1 MFSFLKKMHSEEK
14 LFFYEFIFLSLMVA
28 SLPSL
33 EAPKNIFLVSFVS
46 IATIRQLKNFKLH
59 SWGAW
64 DYFYSFFLAAAFLS
78 SVFAG
83 YAPGDEWGGFRVV
96 LTYITVGWLIS
107 RSTYTKQQILWL
119 FWIIILS
126 ALAPLIWGLIQYL
139 YLHTK
144 PDLQLHSVGHVNH
157 SAIYLTMIFGTCF
170 GALIALCRKCKDNYK
185 IFFLFAYCL
194 LLYISLMLCQSRA
207 AFGMATILGFLFL
220 LIMPFVNKI
229 KFLSIFVFTI
239 IITITLS
246 FNPAILEKQKE
257 LQRTNDLL
265 SRRDLVW
272 NVPIEA
278 SRFYPILGIGMNNW
292 KRITMTELKNSVE
305 KRNEIFDEKKY
316 CLTVGHAHNLYLQAL
331 LERGFLGFSSII
343 LFAILWVKEI
353 ILSYKRKKS
362 TDLNNMTL
370 YASISTFLGIF
381 GIGLVNSTLHHENAI
396 LALLIIGL
404 HIMQNKNLKT
414 STLAN

>member
-1 MFSFLKKMHSEEK
+1 MFTFLKKMHSEEK
-14 LFFYEFIFLSLMVA
+14 LFFYEFIFLSLMIA

-33 EAPKNIFLVSFVS
+33 EAPKNIFLISFVS

-83 YAPGDEWGGFRVV
+83 YGPGGEWGGFRVV
-96 LTYITVGWLIS
+96 LTYMIVGWLIS
-107 RSTYTKQQILWL
+107 RSTYTNQQILWL
-119 FWIIILS
+119 FWIVILG
-126 ALAPLIWGLIQYL
+126 ALPPLIWGLIQYL
-139 YLHTK
+139 YLYTK

-157 SAIYLTMIFGTCF
+157 SAIYLTMIFGMCF
-170 GALIALCRKCKDNYK
+170 GTLITLLRKGKVNYI
-185 IFFLFAYCL
+185 IFLLFAYCF
-194 LLYISLMLCQSRA
+194 LLYISLMLSQSRA
-207 AFGMATILGFLFL
+207 AFGMASILGFLFL
-220 LIMPFVNKI
+220 SIMPFMNKT
-229 KFLSIFVFTI
+229 KIFSMITFAI
-239 IITITLS
+239 IITVTLS
-246 FNPAILEKQKE
+246 FNPAIFEKQKE

-272 NVPIEA
+272 NMPIEA

-292 KRITMTELKNSVE
+292 KKITITELKNSVE
-305 KRNEIFDEKKY
+305 KRGEIFDEKKY

-331 LERGFLGFSSII
+331 LERGLLGFSSII
-343 LFAILWVKEI
+343 LLAILWAKEI

-396 LALLIIGL
+396 LALFILGL

-414 STLAN
+414 RTLPN